1 MQKIFKT
8 LCLSISLMF
17 THSIAFAEV
26 VTQHIPEL
34 KLTAEAE
41 YSKGMPNKPAVLMLH
56 GFLTT
61 NQFHT
66 VRSMAQAYNEAGYT
80 TLAPT
85 LTLNIS
91 QRKQS
96 VKCNAIHTHTLEND
110 VLEVKHWIQW
120 LKDQGVQEIVLLGH
134 SSGSPELMHFLAHNE
149 EPTIKLAI
157 FTSLFFL
164 SGPEL
169 GTLQSEID
177 HARNALKNNNMQ
189 PHKYSFLFCKNN
201 YFATPE
207 SFLSYQKLDR
217 AYLLDN
223 LKNLKVPSYTIM
235 GGEDKRYQSVGHKW
249 LDELEQTG
257 THLIVVEGANHFF
270 SSEYEFDLQDQLIKI
285 TDAQFE

>member
-8 LCLSISLMF
+8 LFLAISLLL

-34 KLTAEAE
+34 KLTAEAD
-41 YSKGMPNKPAVLMLH
+41 YLKGLPNKPAVLMLH

-66 VRSMAQAYNEAGYT
+66 VKSMSQAYSEAGYT

-110 VLEVKHWIQW
+110 MLEVKHWIQW
-120 LKDQGVQEIVLLGH
+120 LKDQGYQEIVLVGH
-134 SSGSPELMHFLAHNE
+134 SSGSPELIHFLANNE
-149 EPTIKLAI
+149 DPAVKLAI

-169 GTLQSEID
+169 GTSQSEID
-177 HARNALKNNNMQ
+177 FARQAIKTHQLQ

-217 AYLLDN
+217 AYLLEN
-223 LKNLKVPSYTIM
+223 LKKLKVPSYTIM
-235 GGEDKRYQSVGHKW
+235 GGEDKRYQSVGHNW
-249 LDELEQTG
+249 LEELKQTG
-257 THLIVVEGANHFF
+257 THLVVVEGANHFF
-270 SSEYEFDLQDQLIKI
+270 SSEYEFDLQDQLIKL
-285 TDAQFE
+285 TDTHFK